1 MGLRWQDGPE
11 GLAARLRACG
21 GRAGFLER
29 DAAVIG
35 MGAALL
41 VALHDAHRVVAGC
54 RNVPR
59 RQGAQ
64 GGTWTRNGH
73 EMRAPGR
80 TDRITAVAERH
91 LHLSDDVVVRDTLHR
106 WLS

>member
-11 GLAARLRACG
+11 GLAARLHACG
-21 GRAGFLER
+21 GRAGLLAR
-29 DAAVIG
+29 D
-35 MGAALL
+35 GAATGMDATLL
-41 VALHDAHRVVAGC
+41 DALHDAHRVVAGC
-54 RNVPR
+54 RKVLR

-73 EMRAPGR
+73 EMRSSGR
-80 TDRITAVAERH
+80 TDRITAVAEHH
-91 LHLSDDVVVRDTLHR
+91 LHLTDDAVVRDTLHR